1 MSRELTGPPEAD
13 RTEADRTGPAEPSGA
28 AWSGTTF
35 TESASRAVEG
45 LLDRAVPLLRVA
57 LGVVFVWFGALKVT
71 GTSPVRELV
80 AATVPFLPAS
90 WFVPAVG
97 VFEVLAGMAL
107 IVAVGVPLVAALT
120 ALHLLGT
127 FLVLVV
133 QPAVAFRHGNPLLL
147 STTGEFVLKN
157 LVLLA
162 AALVVAGHHRRRR

>member
-1 MSRELTGPPEAD
+1 MSSEVTSPPETDHAPPAGAS
-13 RTEADRTGPAEPSGA
+13 RTASF
-28 AWSGTTF
+28 GTAF
-35 TESASRAVEG
+35 LESASRAVDG
-45 LLDRAVPLLRVA
+45 LLDRGVTLLRIA
-57 LGVVFVWFGALKVT
+57 LGVVFLWFGVLKVA
-71 GTSPVRELV
+71 GTSPVHDLV

-107 IVAVGVPLVAALT
+107 VVAVRVRLVAALT

-147 STTGEFVLKN
+147 SATGEFVVKN

-162 AALVVAGHHRRRR
+162 AALAVARHHDRRR

>member
-1 MSRELTGPPEAD
+1 MSSELTRPPEAD
-13 RTEADRTGPAEPSGA
+13 RTRTVGPSRPA
-28 AWSGTTF
+28 GTAF
-35 TESASRAVEG
+35 TEAASRAVDGVLE
-45 LLDRAVPLLRVA
+45 RSVPLLRVA
-57 LGVVFVWFGALKVT
+57 LGVVFLWFGVLKVT
-71 GTSPVRELV
+71 GTSPVRDLV
-80 AATVPFLPAS
+80 ADTVPFLPAS

-107 IVAVGVPLVAALT
+107 IVAVQVRAVAALT

-133 QPAVAFRHGNPLLL
+133 QPVVAFRHGNPLLL

-162 AALVVAGHHRRRR
+162 AALVVARHHRRRR

>member
-1 MSRELTGPPEAD
+1 MSRELTSPPEAD
-13 RTEADRTGPAEPSGA
+13 HAAHTGSRAT
-28 AWSGTTF
+28 WSGT
-35 TESASRAVEG
+35 ASRAVDVV
-45 LLDRAVPLLRVA
+45 LDLGVPLLRVA
-57 LGVVFVWFGALKVT
+57 LGVVFVWFGVLKVA
-71 GTSPVRELV
+71 GTSPVAELV
-80 AATVPFLPAS
+80 ADTVPFLPAS

-107 IVAVGVPLVAALT
+107 IVAVAVRPVGALV

-133 QPAVAFRHGNPLLL
+133 QPEVAFRHGNPLLL

-162 AALVVAGHHRRRR
+162 AALVVARHHRGRR